1 MILSNKVPE
10 KMEYIQKLFLD
21 VQDFMRK
28 QPSLDVL
35 IQFLN
40 TEPTEFRSIAFESAS
55 VGLAVHDF
63 STGSKL
69 ESWGEFYS
77 NFGITHSFHFD
88 IGLGW
93 AFAKTK
99 TIPSK
104 NWELSNSPRRRMVF
118 DGIGYYHALYKG
130 RRTVKN
136 QIIAEGIEGNDTE
149 GYDQGIGRRLWYIA
163 KGDVKKL
170 NQLIQNFQTD
180 RHPYLWQGVGIAC
193 GYVGGIDE
201 ENMNLLLNAS
211 SKNKQQLQT
220 GIALAAISRNA
231 SNSVTENI
239 KLACTFFCNRNLNEV
254 ILLEQK
260 KMNQLYPYSES
271 LKSKK

>member
-1 MILSNKVPE
+1 MKGSNQVAT

-28 QPSLDVL
+28 QPSLDEL
-35 IQFLN
+35 IELLN
-40 TEPTEFRSIAFESAS
+40 AEPSEFRSIAFESAS
-55 VGLAVHDF
+55 VGLALFDF
-63 STGSKL
+63 SNGSKL
-69 ESWGEFYS
+69 KTWEKFYTD
-77 NFGITHSFHFD
+77 FGNIHSFHFD

-104 NWELSNSPRRRMVF
+104 DWEISNPLRRRMVF

-130 RRTVKN
+130 RKTVKN
-136 QIIAEGIEGNDTE
+136 QIVGDGIEGKDKE

-163 KGDVKKL
+163 KGDVEKL
-170 NQLIQNFQTD
+170 TQQIQNFPTS
-180 RHPYLWQGVGIAC
+180 RHANLWQGVGIAC

-201 ENMNLLLNAS
+201 RNMNSLLTAS
-211 SKNKQQLQT
+211 ANHKQQLSI

-231 SNSVTENI
+231 SNTVTKNI
-239 KLACTFFCNRNLNEV
+239 ERACDFFCHKKLEEV

-260 KMNQLYPYSES
+260 NIIQLHPHSES
-271 LKSKK
+271 LKPEK